1 MSSQFNCV
9 YVSPVYSNPQAN
21 PSVYPYNGGQSIV
34 ADLNGDG
41 LPDLFE
47 PQSNFNVPRLQ
58 PIVWK
63 NLGNGQFTVDAT
75 MIANLADTTAGSTI
89 AGGYGLSM
97 VSEIIAADF
106 NKDGKT
112 DYLIVDN
119 GYELSVTGRGPFVG
133 SPLHVL
139 MNNGTGVTY
148 NNTSLPQSSVHI
160 NSSAAVGDVNGDGY
174 PDVLTANFDDGVTLY
189 TNNKNGTFTASN
201 LYSALD
207 VSGVTTIQA
216 GGQTQVVVGSYVQ
229 VTTPPVVL
237 GQNAQGQWTPL
248 YNLERITEAGYPN
261 NGTNASWGAH
271 YLYNLDIN
279 GDGRQDLLIVWE
291 QTPANTRQVVTVYTQ
306 NTAGTLVPQHNL
318 DLMNIPGQG
327 AIPLMFQDLNAD
339 GFPDIVVQASVSSN
353 QIGNCILINDQH
365 GLFVPL
371 KLNVSAPTG
380 LQDSSLTVHVADLNK
395 DGKIDIMATQ
405 GVFSP
410 MPMPTGQTGV
420 REITWFGNISPK
432 DLNYFVDGPLGWS
445 TKIVTVLCGST
456 GYAQYGCDTAESQ
469 NLNYSGLAQFAVN
482 ASGLTNINAM
492 AKNLWTNIVG
502 TPPTPADIAPY
513 LSYTPANLLMYAAD
527 YHANLIG
534 VPAT

>member
-1 MSSQFNCV
+1 MTYQFNCV

-21 PSVYPYNGGQSIV
+21 PSVYPYNGGQSVV

-47 PQSNFNVPRLQ
+47 PQTNFNVPRLQ

-63 NLGNGQFTVDAT
+63 NLGNGQFVVDGS
-75 MIANLADTTAGSTI
+75 MIVNLSDTTTGSTI
-89 AGGYGLSM
+89 FGGYGLSM

-119 GYELSVTGRGPFVG
+119 GYELSVSGKGPFVG
-133 SPLHVL
+133 SPLHLL
-139 MNNGTGVTY
+139 MNNGTSVTY

-174 PDVLTANFDDGVTLY
+174 PDVLTANFNDGITQYL
-189 TNNKNGTFTASN
+189 NNRDGTFTASTI
-201 LYSALD
+201 YSG
-207 VSGVTTIQA
+207 VTSGVTTIQA
-216 GGQTQVVVGSYVQ
+216 GGTTEIVAGSYVQ
-229 VTTPPVVL
+229 QTAPPVVL
-237 GQNAQGQWTPL
+237 GKNAQGQWTPL
-248 YNLERITEAGYPN
+248 YNLERITETGYPN
-261 NGTNASWGAH
+261 DGTNASWGAH
-271 YLYNLDIN
+271 YLYNIDIN
-279 GDGRQDLLIVWE
+279 GDGRQDLLMVWE

-306 NTAGTLVPQHNL
+306 NAAGTLVPQHNL

-327 AIPLMFQDLNAD
+327 AIPLVFKDLNGD
-339 GFPDIVVQASVSSN
+339 GFPDIIVQASVSSN
-353 QIGNCILINDQH
+353 QIGDCILINDQH
-365 GLFVPL
+365 GQFIPL
-371 KLNVSAPTG
+371 KLNVSPPTG
-380 LQDSSLTVHVADLNK
+380 LQDSSLTVHVADLNG
-395 DGKIDIMATQ
+395 DGNIDIMATQ

-410 MPMPTGQTGV
+410 MPNPTGQTGV
-420 REITWFGNISPK
+420 REITWLGNIPPK
-432 DLNYFVDGPLGWS
+432 DINYFVDGPLGWS

-492 AKNLWTNIVG
+492 ATDLWTNIVG
-502 TPPTPADIAPY
+502 SAPAPTDIAPY
-513 LSYTPANLLMYAAD
+513 LSYTPANLLMFAAD

-534 VPAT
+534 VSIT